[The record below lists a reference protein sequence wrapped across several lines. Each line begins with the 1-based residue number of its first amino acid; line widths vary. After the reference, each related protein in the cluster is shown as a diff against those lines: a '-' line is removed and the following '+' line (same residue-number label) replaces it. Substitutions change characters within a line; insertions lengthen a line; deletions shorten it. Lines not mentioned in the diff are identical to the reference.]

1 MYNDKT
7 TLNEEV
13 RKNRKIMDQSLSIKN
28 IETLAVEIFKIKNSI
43 SNAIASDLFL
53 VEMRNHYNLR

>member
-1 MYNDKT
+1 MYNNKT

-13 RKNRKIMDQSLSIKN
+13 QKNRKIMDQSLSIKN

-43 SNAIASDLFL
+43 ANTTASDLFL

>member
-13 RKNRKIMDQSLSIKN
+13 QKNRKIMDQSLSIKN

-43 SNAIASDLFL
+43 
-53 VEMRNHYNLR
+53 

>member
-13 RKNRKIMDQSLSIKN
+13 QKNRKIMDQSLSIKN
-28 IETLAVEIFKIKNSI
+28 IETLAVKIFKIKNSI

-53 VEMRNHYNLR
+53 VKMRNHYNLR